1 MNVLAY
7 QSCKDSLDFDI
18 WHYMKRCILAFLEE
32 LGKGTLPQLEAS
44 TAVDLLAAFLQDLQY
59 DLRRKTVSG
68 TTVLINQA
76 FQLTT

>member
-44 TAVDLLAAFLQDLQY
+44 TAVDLLAAFLQVQQQSGLNSFCE
-59 DLRRKTVSG
+59 LIRRR
-68 TTVLINQA
+68 
-76 FQLTT
+76 F